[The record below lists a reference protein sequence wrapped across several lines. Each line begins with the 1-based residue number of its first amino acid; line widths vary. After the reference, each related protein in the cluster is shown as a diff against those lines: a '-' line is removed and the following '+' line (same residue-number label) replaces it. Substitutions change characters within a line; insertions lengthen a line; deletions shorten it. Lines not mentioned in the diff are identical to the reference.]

1 MGQTITLSV
10 RTDKRL
16 KDNVGKILH
25 ELGLNHSTAIN
36 MYYRLILARN
46 GIPFDVKLPDKTPN
60 QTTLNALEDLEKD
73 RNVERFD
80 TAEELFQDLGI

>member
-36 MYYRLILARN
+36 MYYRLIMARN

-60 QTTLNALEDLEKD
+60 ETTLKAMEDLEKGQ
-73 RNVERFD
+73 NVKRFE
-80 TAEELFQDLGI
+80 TAEELFEDLGI